1 MSVGLNFIFHFYQQI
16 LVRIP
21 YMKLHTNLS
30 GGSHL
35 VSCRQMGATRLV
47 L

>member
-1 MSVGLNFIFHFYQQI
+1 MSVGLNVKHFYQQI

-21 YMKLHTNLS
+21 YMKFHLHLP
-30 GGSHL
+30 GGNHP
-35 VSCRQMGATRLV
+35 VPCRQMDVTRLV